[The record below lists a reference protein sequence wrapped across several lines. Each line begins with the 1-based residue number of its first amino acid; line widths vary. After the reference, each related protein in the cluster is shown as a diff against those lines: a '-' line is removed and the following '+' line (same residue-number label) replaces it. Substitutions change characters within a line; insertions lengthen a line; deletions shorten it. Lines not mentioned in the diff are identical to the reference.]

1 MLFIS
6 LIFTITAVVLWKDI
20 IHSKFVSIIIAALT
34 FLSLFISGFWYVSD
48 YLTGSGIDESVI
60 FHLRADMSGAALADF
75 APVIVASV
83 IYLIISIMFSLYV
96 YQLVRTE
103 HTSRKHKMQAS
114 LASFALFFSLAINPG
129 ISDLT
134 SLVKHTDWVSHEDE
148 QPIDYLIPDDA
159 TYLIPD
165 DATYLIPDDA
175 TFNLNNKNLVYIYLE
190 SVERTYLDENIFPGL
205 MPNLRRIETASLSF
219 TDIWQI
225 VGSNWTIGGMVS
237 SQCGIPLFIPSGPN
251 SMVGINR
258 FLPEATC
265 MGDILSAN
273 GYELSYLGGARSA
286 FAGKGNFYKSHGFT
300 QVEGFDELIGNL
312 SDTSYR
318 SDWGLYDDT
327 LFDILKQRFNELS
340 TAETPFG
347 LFALTLDTHSPNGL
361 VSTYCNDVKY
371 RDGLNPIL
379 NAVHCSDKMVAEVY
393 DYITKHESFGNT
405 LLVIASDHLAMR
417 NTAYD
422 DLGKRKRRNLLLI
435 SGEGLAPKT
444 IAKLGAL
451 IDVSP
456 TVLNLL
462 GADNQGLGFG
472 RDLLGVEETL
482 SERFNYNGVEDFL
495 RSKRQFIS
503 SLWDFP
509 QINGGLT
516 VDVSDKQII
525 LDSDSIKYPT
535 LILLGNNLRV
545 EEIRF
550 YGHTL
555 EKNTLSRQIA
565 QRSPEQKFVW
575 VDSCQKM
582 AWLNNENAPT
592 LESDSCVA
600 IGRLDLSNISIF
612 ELSESMSFSRRQ
624 ISDIIKSRARES
636 SIAAKRIREMEFISK

>member
-34 FLSLFISGFWYVSD
+34 LLSLFISGFWYVSD

-60 FHLRADMSGAALADF
+60 FHLRADMSGATLADF
-75 APVIVASV
+75 APVIAASV

-96 YQLVRTE
+96 YHVVRTE
-103 HTSRKHKMQAS
+103 HISRKHKMQAS

-134 SLVKHTDWVSHEDE
+134 SLVKHTYWVSHEDDVVSHEDE

-159 TYLIPD
+159 T
-165 DATYLIPDDA
+165 A
-175 TFNLNNKNLVYIYLE
+175 NLNNKNLVYIYLE

-205 MPNLRRIETASLSF
+205 MPNLKRIETVSLSF

-273 GYELSYLGGARSA
+273 GYELSYLGGSRLA
-286 FAGKGNFYKSHGFT
+286 FAGKGNFYKTHGFT

-347 LFALTLDTHSPNGL
+347 LFALTLDTHHPNGH

-371 RDGLNPIL
+371 KDGLNPIL
-379 NAVHCSDKMVAEVY
+379 NAVHCSDKMVA
-393 DYITKHESFGNT
+393 
-405 LLVIASDHLAMR
+405 
-417 NTAYD
+417 
-422 DLGKRKRRNLLLI
+422 
-435 SGEGLAPKT
+435 
-444 IAKLGAL
+444 
-451 IDVSP
+451 
-456 TVLNLL
+456 
-462 GADNQGLGFG
+462 
-472 RDLLGVEETL
+472 
-482 SERFNYNGVEDFL
+482 
-495 RSKRQFIS
+495 
-503 SLWDFP
+503 
-509 QINGGLT
+509 
-516 VDVSDKQII
+516 
-525 LDSDSIKYPT
+525 
-535 LILLGNNLRV
+535 
-545 EEIRF
+545 
-550 YGHTL
+550 
-555 EKNTLSRQIA
+555 
-565 QRSPEQKFVW
+565 
-575 VDSCQKM
+575 
-582 AWLNNENAPT
+582 
-592 LESDSCVA
+592 
-600 IGRLDLSNISIF
+600 
-612 ELSESMSFSRRQ
+612 
-624 ISDIIKSRARES
+624 
-636 SIAAKRIREMEFISK
+636 

>member
-34 FLSLFISGFWYVSD
+34 LLSLFISGFWYVSD

-60 FHLRADMSGAALADF
+60 FHLRADMGGAALADF

-96 YQLVRTE
+96 YHVVRTE
-103 HTSRKHKMQAS
+103 HISRKHKMQAS

-134 SLVKHTDWVSHEDE
+134 SLVKHTYWVSHEDDWVSHEDE

-159 TYLIPD
+159 T
-165 DATYLIPDDA
+165 A
-175 TFNLNNKNLVYIYLE
+175 NLNNKNLVYIYLE

-205 MPNLRRIETASLSF
+205 MPNLRRIETVSLSF

-273 GYELSYLGGARSA
+273 GYELSYLGGSRLA
-286 FAGKGNFYKSHGFT
+286 FAGKGNFYKTHGFT
-300 QVEGFDELIGNL
+300 QVEGFDELIGKL
-312 SDTSYR
+312 SDTSYH

-347 LFALTLDTHSPNGL
+347 LFALTLDTHSPNGH

-371 RDGLNPIL
+371 KDGLNPIL

-435 SGEGLAPKT
+435 SGEGLAPKN

-472 RDLLGVEETL
+472 RDLLGVEDTL
-482 SERFNYNGVEDFL
+482 SERLNYNGVENFL
-495 RSKRQFIS
+495 RSNRRFIS

-516 VDVSDKQII
+516 VDVSGKQVI
-525 LDSDSIKYPT
+525 LDSVPIKYPT
-535 LILLGNNLRV
+535 LLMLGNNLRV

-550 YGHTL
+550 NGARGL

-592 LESDSCVA
+592 LKSDSCVA
-600 IGRLDLSNISIF
+600 IGSLDLPNIPIF

-624 ISDIIKSRARES
+624 ISDIIKSRAHES
-636 SIAAKRIREMEFISK
+636 SIAAKRIRDMEFISK